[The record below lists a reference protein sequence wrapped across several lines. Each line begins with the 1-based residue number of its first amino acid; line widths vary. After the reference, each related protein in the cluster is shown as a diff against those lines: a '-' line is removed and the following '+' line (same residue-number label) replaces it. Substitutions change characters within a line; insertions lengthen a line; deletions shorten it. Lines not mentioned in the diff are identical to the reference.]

1 MIFDTNK
8 VNRATKNLYQKMN
21 NDQKL
26 KELFLNFN
34 KSYDEC
40 LIQIQKKNNEITPDD
55 FDDL

>member
-1 MIFDTNK
+1 
-8 VNRATKNLYQKMN
+8 MN